1 MKKILLAVLA
11 VVLGA
16 GFAWGNIM
24 DKDVILAGTEST
36 YPPYE
41 FRDDSNNL
49 KGFDIDM
56 VEAIAAKIGKKVEWV
71 DMPFDSLI
79 PSLLAKKIDII
90 AAGLSAT
97 EERAKKVA
105 FSDNYEISISAFIV
119 KEDNNT
125 LKTVEDMKGK
135 VIAVQLGTVQETY
148 SQTIPDAQVKSFQKF
163 DDCVREVILGR
174 ADATLMDVPVT
185 KSYMEHKDF
194 AGKIKVAFEQE
205 ITGSGKAMAMN
216 LGETDFVK
224 AVNGALAEL
233 EKSGEL
239 AKMKEL
245 WFK

>member
-1 MKKILLAVLA
+1 MKKILLALLA

-16 GFAWGNIM
+16 GFAWGNVM

-41 FRDDSNNL
+41 FRDADNNL

-105 FSDNYEISISAFIV
+105 FSENYEISISAFIV
-119 KEDNNT
+119 KDDNNA
-125 LKTVEDMKGK
+125 LKNVDDMKGK

-148 SQTIPDAQVKSFQKF
+148 SLTIPDAQVKSFQKF

-185 KSYMEHKDF
+185 KSYVEHKDF

-216 LGETDFVK
+216 LGETAFVE
-224 AVNGALAEL
+224 AVNGALKEL
-233 EKSGEL
+233 EESGEL
-239 AKMKEL
+239 GKMKEQ